1 LPRCWRLARALGIIS
16 LRTVAAP
23 NVLTIRQLCRS
34 FTEGERVHHVLE
46 QADARILRG
55 QIVAVVGR
63 SGSGKSTLL
72 NLVSG
77 IDRPDSGIVD
87 VDGRIVT
94 SMPEPERTLFRRSHI
109 GFVYQF
115 FNLIPT
121 LDVGENIRLAL
132 ELNGV
137 RRGEARRRTAA
148 ILSEVGLGER
158 MHSAVDRLSGGEQQ
172 RVAIARALV
181 HEPALLLADEP
192 TGNLDEQTSSELLPL
207 LLSLTRTRGTTA
219 ILVTHDLGLARG
231 ADRVLEL
238 RDGRLLEPA
247 APLEQSPGRRAAVS

>member
-1 LPRCWRLARALGIIS
+1 M
-16 LRTVAAP
+16 AASTAETP
-23 NVLTIRQLCRS
+23 DVLTIRQLCRS
-34 FTEGERVHHVLE
+34 FTEGERVHRVLE
-46 QADARILRG
+46 QADARIPRG

-77 IDRPDSGIVD
+77 IDRPDSGCVD
-87 VDGRIVT
+87 ADGRIVT
-94 SMPEPERTLFRRSHI
+94 AMPEPERTVFRRSHV

-121 LDVGENIRLAL
+121 LDVGENVRLAL

-137 RRGEARRRTAA
+137 RGLEARRRTTA
-148 ILSEVGLGER
+148 ILSEVGLAGR
-158 MHSAVDRLSGGEQQ
+158 MGSAVDRLSGGEQQ

-181 HEPALLLADEP
+181 HEPSLLLADEP
-192 TGNLDEQTSSELLPL
+192 TGNLDEQTSREVLPL
-207 LLSLTRTRGTTA
+207 LLSLTRARGATA
-219 ILVTHDLGLARG
+219 ILVTHDAALARG

-238 RDGRLLEPA
+238 RDGRLFEPR
-247 APLEQSPGRRAAVS
+247 APLELAPGRRRSAS